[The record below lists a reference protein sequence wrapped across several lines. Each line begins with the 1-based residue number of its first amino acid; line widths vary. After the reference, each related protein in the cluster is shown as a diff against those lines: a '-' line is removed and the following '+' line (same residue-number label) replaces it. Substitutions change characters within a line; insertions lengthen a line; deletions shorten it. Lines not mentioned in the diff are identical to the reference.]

1 MPKFSFKKIGDE
13 KISLGELLIKSRA
26 SQNLEK
32 IANDLDIR
40 KEYLL
45 ALEEGEY
52 ELLPEGIFSR
62 QFLKKYCQYL
72 KINYSKALALSP
84 FAEDEEEKNPF
95 SKKILR
101 RSQLIVF
108 PKIIRAILL
117 LIFISVSL
125 LYLLLYFQ
133 KLRTAP
139 YLEIYAPVEDFR
151 TDDPKLLIRGKSIP
165 EVEIRINNELIVGK
179 EDGSFSREVFLKDG
193 LNTFLI
199 SAKKKYSKT
208 RSIERKILLKKYE

>member
-26 SQNLEK
+26 SQSLEK

-45 ALEEGEY
+45 ALEEGEC

-72 KINYSKALALSP
+72 KINYTEALALSP

-108 PKIIRAILL
+108 PKIVRAILL
-117 LIFISVSL
+117 LIFVSTSL

-133 KLRTAP
+133 KLRVAP
-139 YLEIYAPVEDFR
+139 YLEIHTPIEDFR
-151 TDDPKLLIRGKSIP
+151 TDDPRLLISGKSIP
-165 EVEIRINNELIVGK
+165 EVEIRINNELIISK

-208 RSIERKILLKKYE
+208 RSLERKILLKKYE